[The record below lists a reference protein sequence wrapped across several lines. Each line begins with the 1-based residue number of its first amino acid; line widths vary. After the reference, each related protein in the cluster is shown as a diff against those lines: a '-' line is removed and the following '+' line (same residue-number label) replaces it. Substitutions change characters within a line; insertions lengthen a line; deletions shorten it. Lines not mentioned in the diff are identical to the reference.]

1 MIYIELLWA
10 FLKVGVFSFGGAHG
24 SIPIIRDI
32 VMSYGWIS
40 EEMFA
45 YFVAV
50 SESTPGPIMINL
62 ATYIGS
68 TRAGLAGALLA
79 TAGVVLPSFFIILFI
94 VAVMKNFIENKYV
107 QSVLKGIRPCFIGI
121 LLATGLFM
129 VAKSIAPASQAVKN
143 AAPTNQVSKNLNWLG
158 QIGFDWRALA
168 IAALLLALSQG
179 YQRAKKKDFS
189 SILLILISAGMGVA
203 LYSF

>member
-1 MIYIELLWA
+1 MIYLDVLWA
-10 FLKVGVFSFGGAHG
+10 FFRVGIFSFGGAHG
-24 SIPIIRDI
+24 SIPLIRDI

-68 TRAGLAGALLA
+68 TKAGFAGALLA
-79 TAGVVLPSFFIILFI
+79 TAGVVLPSFLIILFI
-94 VAVMKNFIENKYV
+94 AAVMKNFIENKVV

-121 LLATGLFM
+121 ILATGFYMM
-129 VAKSIAPASQAVKN
+129 VRNIAWIHQSA
-143 AAPTNQVSKNLNWLG
+143 
-158 QIGFDWRALA
+158 FDWRAL
-168 IAALLLALSQG
+168 IVTVLLLALSFG
-179 YQRAKKKDFS
+179 YQQIKKKDFP
-189 SILLILISAGMGVA
+189 SILLILISAGMGIIMYA
-203 LYSF
+203 F